1 MTDTPHFEEHPDY
14 SLYAPEGQV
23 YAPWLKHYDSCV
35 SPTIDVPD
43 QPVYYWLDKAAE
55 RTPETAAL
63 IFQNYKLTYRELQ
76 EQVEVAAANLRA
88 NGIQPGDRVAIMLP
102 NLPQTY
108 IAFWA
113 VAKAGAV
120 VVMTNPLYMENE
132 LIHQLNDSGAK
143 CLITADMIWPK
154 IKDLRIRLGVQK
166 YFVTSI
172 ADALRFPKS
181 TLFRIKERKRDYGLQ
196 FDGQSVQPFMNLLKG
211 KERLSTPISDPAETL
226 MALQYTGG
234 TTGTPKGAML
244 THANFNANALQITE
258 ALKAGLAN
266 KHHNFLAVLPLF
278 HVYGLSTCLVMP
290 AAVGGSTHIMV
301 RFNPIEVLKCI
312 QKNKI
317 TLFPGAPS
325 VYIALLQH
333 KDVEKY
339 DLTSLD
345 IAIAGSAPMPVEY
358 INLFKEKTGGE
369 IIEGYGLT
377 EATPI
382 TNLNPYLGERKA
394 GSIGLPLPSTLCQ
407 IVDMELG
414 ITPLRPGEPGELII
428 KGPQVMKGYWKRPDA
443 TGNTVRNGW
452 LYSGDIAIMD
462 EQGYVFIVD
471 RKKDMV
477 LVGGYNVYPREVD
490 EVLFAHPKIKEAVS
504 VGVPHKTRGE
514 ILKAYIV
521 LKPGEELSKNDVIAY
536 CRSKLANYKVPK
548 QVEFRDELPK
558 SNVGKILRRT
568 IRSEEE
574 ERVSTGD
581 CTEEIIE

>member
-23 YAPWLKHYDSCV
+23 YAPWLKYYDSCV
-35 SPTIDVPD
+35 PPTVNVPK
-43 QPVYYWLDKAAE
+43 QPVYYWLDRAAE
-55 RTPETAAL
+55 RMPETTAI

-76 EQVEVAAANLRA
+76 KQVEVAAANLRA

-108 IAFWA
+108 VSFWA

-154 IKDLRIRLGVQK
+154 IKDLRIRLGVKK
-166 YFVTSI
+166 YFVTTI
-172 ADALRFPKS
+172 ADGLRFPQS
-181 TLFRIKERKRDYGLQ
+181 ILFRFKERKRDYGLQ
-196 FDGQSVQPFMNLLKG
+196 FDHQSVQPFINLLKG
-211 KERLSTPISDPAETL
+211 KERLSTPINDPAETL
-226 MALQYTGG
+226 IALQYTGG

-244 THANFNANALQITE
+244 THTNFNANAMQITE
-258 ALKAGLAN
+258 ALKAGLN

-278 HVYGLSTCLVMP
+278 HVYGLSTCLVLP
-290 AAVGGSTHIMV
+290 AVVGGSTHIMA

-345 IAIAGSAPMPVEY
+345 IAISGSAPMPVEY
-358 INLFKEKTGGE
+358 INMFKKKTGGE

-394 GSIGLPLPSTLCQ
+394 GSIGLPLPSTLCN

-514 ILKAYIV
+514 ILKTYIV
-521 LKPGEELSKNDVIAY
+521 LKPGEKLSKNDVIAY

-568 IRSEEE
+568 IRKEEE
-574 ERVSTGD
+574 ERVNNGNY
-581 CTEEIIE
+581 TEEIIE